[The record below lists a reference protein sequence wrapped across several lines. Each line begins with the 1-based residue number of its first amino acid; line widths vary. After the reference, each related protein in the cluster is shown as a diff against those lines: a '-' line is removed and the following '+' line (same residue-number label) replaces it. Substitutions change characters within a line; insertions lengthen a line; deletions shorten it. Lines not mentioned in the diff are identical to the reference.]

1 MEAKRRY
8 TVMVFPQGFDGKKL
22 ALNIVLIPRNQDPFT
37 PYATGLP
44 APDDNA
50 TPFADLVPQFEI
62 GVVKGLD
69 EWPLSNAT
77 AAGRVPVKIPVA
89 IAAAANKKALL
100 QAIAADL
107 GAKIN
112 VDNTTDKA
120 EAVIP
125 ESTSVRKYLP
135 LSYRESFNFTSPRHP
150 NARTD
155 DSYHCAIR
163 KDTKKKPGWA
173 TKDDLSWGQVFA
185 HILRQPLLARACGM
199 IYQTEVSVED
209 NAALFE
215 KGCYLYADL
224 VNADYVPIQ
233 NALLEDA
240 DGPFVKRYAAR
251 IPKLKVDTP
260 RPVFAPLLFPVL
272 YRKTI
277 DAVDP
282 EPKGE
287 WDKIFA
293 ELNEYNDGFA
303 KIVHVTQPVSSNLL
317 SEQQDGAH
325 PVKDAGI
332 RLAWDDEQILIWYIR
347 QLAQNPLEPGKRV
360 DAPLGVFGYRI
371 DVKQEG
377 VDAWNSL
384 NLVRSKQSYNI
395 GGASVGNAANEEV
408 ELPFQVFPTQPD
420 NNTAGA
426 YWLPMYF
433 TNWIG
438 KSLVLKDH
446 DAVLIYQ
453 NEQGVIKDDGGDII
467 AQQNVP
473 PDNLFDEVATAAKLL
488 YGNTYEFRVRMQ
500 DISGGGP
507 AIGEE
512 LFNNAASPTA
522 KRLFKRYI
530 APGLCRIDKPAQLIS
545 TQVDYFNES
554 VDEANVHTFDASPV
568 LHIRRPLL
576 NYPAVVFTGKYQ
588 AAGQDPVQLLI
599 QSNAAQGESKTPAI
613 ADPDVVKAEVKVEVE
628 TLRLDNLLS
637 DSGEENYVTLYR
649 TTRAFPAGFD
659 DELTLPVVFHDIAS
673 LNLGN
678 LDDPFNDATLNK
690 PAIDA
695 MTDIPLPTARRIRV
709 TVRGVCEGDSAYYG
723 FINDANP
730 DLDSRYGKTTQFRFY
745 KESGTEANLLLPKAN
760 VTPVQGVYLQPD
772 PPYVNDGTIA
782 SLFFI
787 RESADRMPDMVQ
799 RLAQQLGVV
808 SRNLTLVGKKGE
820 RVVFGCNNKIRH
832 HLAPDHSSI
841 TFSSK
846 GDLSNHWIGCV
857 VYRLNRDWSW
867 DALQDVGFT
876 ISRKKKFKHDT
887 EAEAEVLDVLGDI
900 ELKHYASFES
910 LIPDEF
916 GIVNRNSTTLVFID
930 AIEPKTALKQSNGQ
944 LRFPDELQVTYTLTP
959 NFKPNHGA
967 PATFTQEQLDLPAT
981 VIPAQVPKIASVGI
995 AFSPYR
1001 KNERYSA
1008 TEPRQRYLWVE
1019 LEEPVADPH
1028 DTVFCRLLQYAP
1040 DQMLSNNIGIAND
1053 VTEDPPL
1060 PIDPEYT
1067 RSIAPNQTDDMAGLS
1082 AMQAM
1087 EKASDNDNVHYLLP
1101 LPPGLHAESAE
1112 LFGFFTYEFRMGHG
1126 HWSNAED
1133 NKENLWSTAQGR
1145 FGRPLRVTGIQ
1156 HPAPTLLCN
1165 VDRDK
1170 DRVYV
1175 NAPYAK
1181 AVWKGKD
1188 VTPDPPR
1195 TQMHAVLYAQVKQAD
1210 GLAYRNILLDEKLM
1224 QLSRPPVVKI
1234 PDRDFGVLY
1243 NAGRQELHRWTVEQT
1258 DEPARA
1264 GVLLTNLTMLNE
1276 VNTLRLDPVTQRKLD
1291 QVIQERAAGKVVDL
1305 DRDTSRKLLKA
1316 YDALQDAPLK
1326 VTPLATQSFTT
1337 ASLVAGALVAIF
1349 KDQVKTATITWENKE
1364 IAALLMALGLPED
1377 SPLSVL
1383 TVEVFGNITSL
1394 YEHIGLSL
1402 PEIKKLTA
1410 NNPQVYAAIESRQ
1423 LQSQYAL
1430 TNALGKYRILRTS
1443 PLTEVP
1449 FVCCPT
1455 CAE

>member
-22 ALNIVLIPRNQDPFT
+22 ALNIVLIPRNQDPFA

-50 TPFADLVPQFEI
+50 VPFADLAPQFELGI
-62 GVVKGLD
+62 VKGLD

-89 IAAAANKKALL
+89 VTAAANKKPLL

-163 KDTKKKPGWA
+163 KDTKKKPGW
-173 TKDDLSWGQVFA
+173 TNNDDLSWGQVFA
-185 HILRQPLLARACGM
+185 HILRQPMLAKACGM
-199 IYQTEVSVED
+199 IYQTEVSVEN

-224 VNADYVPIQ
+224 VNADYVPVQ

-240 DGPFVKRYAAR
+240 DGPFIKRYAAR
-251 IPKLKVDTP
+251 IPKLVVDEK
-260 RPVFAPLLFPVL
+260 RPVFAPLLFPVM
-272 YRKTI
+272 YRKAI

-303 KIVHVTQPVSSNLL
+303 KIVHAMQPVSSNLL

-360 DAPLGVFGYRI
+360 DAPLGVYGYRV
-371 DVKQEG
+371 DVQQEG
-377 VDAWNSL
+377 APGWSSL
-384 NLVRSKQSYNI
+384 NLVRSKQAYTI
-395 GGASVGNAANEEV
+395 GGAAMGNGANEEV

-420 NNTAGA
+420 NDTNGA

-433 TNWIG
+433 TNWIS
-438 KSLVLKDH
+438 KSLVLKDQ
-446 DAVLIYQ
+446 DAVLIYRN
-453 NEQGVIKDDGGDII
+453 NEGVEKNDAGEVVGPK
-467 AQQNVP
+467 NVP
-473 PDNLFDEVATAAKLL
+473 PDNLFDEVPAAVQLR
-488 YGNTYEFRVRMQ
+488 YGNTYEFRVRMM

-507 AIGEE
+507 AIGEQ
-512 LFNNAASPTA
+512 LFNNAPSPTA
-522 KRLFKRYI
+522 KRHFKRYI
-530 APGLCRIDKPAQLIS
+530 APGLCRIEKPAAIIS
-545 TQVDYFNES
+545 TAAEYFNET
-554 VDEANVHTFDASPV
+554 VAGDVHTFDSNPV

-588 AAGQDPVQLLI
+588 LAGQDPVALLV
-599 QSNAAQGESKTPAI
+599 QSTETGDSKNPAI
-613 ADPDVVKAEVKVEVE
+613 ADPDVVKAAIKVEVE

-637 DSGEENYVTLYR
+637 DSGTENYITLYR
-649 TTRAFPAGFD
+649 TTRSFPAGFD
-659 DELTLPVVFHDIAS
+659 DELTVPVVFHDAAS

-678 LDDPFNDATLNK
+678 EDDPFNNAALNK
-690 PAIDA
+690 PAIDGMA
-695 MTDIPLPTARRIRV
+695 ELPLPTARHIRV
-709 TVRGVCEGDSAYYG
+709 TIRAVCEGDSSYYG
-723 FINDANP
+723 FINDADP

-745 KESGTEANLLLPKAN
+745 KESGNEDDLLLPKAN
-760 VTPVQGVYLQPD
+760 VSPVQGVYLQPD
-772 PPYVNDGTIA
+772 PPFVNDGAIA
-782 SLFFI
+782 SMFFI
-787 RESADRMPDMVQ
+787 RESIDRMPDMVQ
-799 RLAQQLGVV
+799 RLAQQLGVA

-820 RVVFGCNNKIRH
+820 RVVFGCNSKIRH
-832 HLAPDHSSI
+832 HLSPDHSSI

-846 GDLSNHWIGCV
+846 GDLSNHWIGGI

-867 DALQDVGFT
+867 DALQDTSFI
-876 ISRKKKFKHDT
+876 ISRTKKFKHDT
-887 EAEAEVLDVLGDI
+887 GAEAEVLDVLGDI

-910 LIPDEF
+910 LTADEF
-916 GIVNRNSTTLVFID
+916 GVVNRNDTTLVFID
-930 AIEPKTALKQSNGQ
+930 AIEPKTALKQANGQ
-944 LRFPDELQVTYTLTP
+944 LRFPGELQVTYAITP
-959 NFKPNHGA
+959 RFKPGHGA
-967 PATFTQEQLDLPAT
+967 PATFAQEQLDLPAT
-981 VIPAQVPKIASVGI
+981 VIPAQVPKLASVGI
-995 AFSPYR
+995 AFSPYK

-1008 TEPRQRYLWVE
+1008 TEPRQRYLWIE
-1019 LEEPVADPH
+1019 LEEPVQDPH
-1028 DTVFCRLLQYAP
+1028 DTIFCRVLQYAP
-1040 DQMLSNNIGIAND
+1040 DQLLSNNIGIAND

-1067 RSIAPNQTDDMAGLS
+1067 RSITPGQTDDMAGLS

-1087 EKASDNDNVHYLLP
+1087 EKAADDDNLHYLLP
-1101 LPPGLHAESAE
+1101 LPPGLHPESPE
-1112 LFGFFTYEFRMGHG
+1112 LFGFFTYEFRIGHG

-1133 NKENLWSTAQGR
+1133 GKENLWSTAQGR
-1145 FGRPLRVTGIQ
+1145 FGRPLRVTGMQ

-1165 VDRDK
+1165 VNRDK

-1175 NAPYAK
+1175 SAPYAK
-1181 AVWKGKD
+1181 AVWQGRN

-1195 TQMHAVLYAQVKQAD
+1195 TQMHCVLYAQVMQAD

-1224 QLSRPPVVKI
+1224 QLSAPVSVKL
-1234 PDRDFGVLY
+1234 PERDFGLLY
-1243 NAGRQELHRWTVEQT
+1243 NAGRQELNRWTVEQT

-1276 VNTLRLDPVTQRKLD
+1276 VNTLRLDPLTQRKLD
-1291 QVIQERAAGKVVDL
+1291 QVVKERAAGKIVEL
-1305 DRDTSRKLLKA
+1305 DRDTSRKLLQA
-1316 YDALQDAPLK
+1316 YDALQDAPVK
-1326 VTPLATQSFTT
+1326 ATPVAAQSFTT
-1337 ASLVAGALVAIF
+1337 ASLVAGAQVAIF
-1349 KDQVKTATITWENKE
+1349 KDQVKTAAVSWDNKE
-1364 IAALLMALGLPED
+1364 IAALLLELGLPED
-1377 SPLSVL
+1377 APLSVL
-1383 TVEVFGNITSL
+1383 VVEVFGNITSI

-1402 PEIKKLTA
+1402 PEIKRLTA
-1410 NNPQVYAAIESRQ
+1410 NNPQVYAAIEARQ

-1455 CAE
+1455 CES